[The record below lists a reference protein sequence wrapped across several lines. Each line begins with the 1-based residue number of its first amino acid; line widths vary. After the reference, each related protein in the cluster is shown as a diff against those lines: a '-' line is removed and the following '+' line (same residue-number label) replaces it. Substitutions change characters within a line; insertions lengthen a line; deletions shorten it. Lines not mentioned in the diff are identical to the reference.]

1 MDVRLFND
9 APVGIALIGVA
20 GDDSGRIVRANRAF
34 GTLLASTPDELAG
47 TSMCDL
53 IHTDDRARAAA
64 EFVRLIGQTGGS
76 CEGEGRLL
84 TSDGQT
90 RWVRVH
96 AGLLPTDGV
105 ARAVVMIHVIQIA
118 ELTTQPEPSAR

>member
-1 MDVRLFND
+1 MDTRRFND
-9 APVGIALIGVA
+9 APVGIALIGVG
-20 GDDSGRIVRANRAF
+20 GDDCGRIVRANRAF

-47 TSMCDL
+47 ASMCDR
-53 IHTDDRARAAA
+53 IHSDDRARAAD
-64 EFVRLIGQTGGS
+64 EFARLIGQAGGS

-84 TSDGQT
+84 TTDGQT

-105 ARAVVMIHVIQIA
+105 ARALVMIHVIQIA
-118 ELTTQPEPSAR
+118 ELTTRPDPSAR